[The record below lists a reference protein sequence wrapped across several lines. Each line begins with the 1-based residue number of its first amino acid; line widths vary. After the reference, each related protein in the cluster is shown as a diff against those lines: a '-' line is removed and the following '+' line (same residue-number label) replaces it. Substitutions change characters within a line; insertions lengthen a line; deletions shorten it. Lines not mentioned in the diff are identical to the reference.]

1 MSVDQAELPA
11 ASAAKRGRSPGK
23 AGGYRRKWAD
33 FAWGAM
39 LPVAVLLIWQWL
51 GDRELISPLL
61 FPTPRVIA
69 ESFVWL
75 WNSGV
80 LFENLGVS
88 LYRTFAGFGLGA
100 GLGLLLGLFVGLSR
114 SIERLLD
121 STVQMVR
128 MIPHISVTFLFVLW
142 FGIGDTSKVLLIAK
156 GCFFPLYIYTF
167 LGIRNTDNKLFEVA
181 RVLGYSR
188 LKQIVRLVLPATVPG
203 IILGIRLSL
212 AIAWVSLVVAE
223 MMGASS
229 GLGFLMMDARAM
241 SDTPTVFVGIALFTL
256 FGKITDSVVL
266 FAERRLLAWRDIHD
280 G

>member
-1 MSVDQAELPA
+1 MSVDQADLPA
-11 ASAAKRGRSPGK
+11 AASAKRRRLPGK

-33 FAWGAM
+33 FVWGAI
-39 LPVAVLLIWQWL
+39 LPVAVLLVWQWL

-100 GLGLLLGLFVGLSR
+100 GLGLSLGLFVGLSR
-114 SIERLLD
+114 SVERLLD

-188 LKQIVRLVLPATVPG
+188 FKQIVRLVLPATVPG

>member
-1 MSVDQAELPA
+1 MSVDRADLPA
-11 ASAAKRGRSPGK
+11 AASAKRRRSPGK
-23 AGGYRRKWAD
+23 TGSYRKKWAD
-33 FAWGAM
+33 FAWGAA
-39 LPVAVLLIWQWL
+39 LPVAVLLVWQWL

-114 SIERLLD
+114 SVERLLD
-121 STVQMVR
+121 PTVQMVR

-188 LKQIVRLVLPATVPG
+188 FKQIVRLVLPATVPG

-266 FAERRLLAWRDIHD
+266 FAERRLLAWRDVHD